1 MLSAKIQWN
10 RRRGRSQTSRLSS
23 AGIFVSNLQFKFWRP
38 PRRNSEEKRVSSLK
52 TPARLAAP
60 GPMHSP
66 ARFVG
71 TSRILQRT
79 ADRGGCPQDGCARA
93 PWSPLGAVQAHRSCA
108 DVLPY
113 ARLKRLLQRAAAG
126 SRRLPMTESTR
137 ARSNAKAVPAG
148 LAPGAAR
155 VGGRPAV
162 PSRRVPGAGARH
174 PLAQKLCDP
183 LPLNSTPC
191 GLRLHCWPVCGGV
204 KTLKAARGA
213 PLPLRPR
220 RRRSPCGVTVARRP
234 RSLLGTASESS

>member
-93 PWSPLGAVQAHRSCA
+93 PWSPLGAVQARRSCA
-108 DVLPY
+108 DVLPLMLVSRDY
-113 ARLKRLLQRAAAG
+113 YSGRLRAVAGSPRPKARGRARMRRPFPQAWRQGLRVLGDGRPCPRGAFQGRGHAILWPKSSAIRCTSIPPPVACAYIAGRSAAA
-126 SRRLPMTESTR
+126 SRL
-137 ARSNAKAVPAG
+137 
-148 LAPGAAR
+148 
-155 VGGRPAV
+155 
-162 PSRRVPGAGARH
+162 
-174 PLAQKLCDP
+174 
-183 LPLNSTPC
+183 
-191 GLRLHCWPVCGGV
+191 
-204 KTLKAARGA
+204 
-213 PLPLRPR
+213 
-220 RRRSPCGVTVARRP
+220 
-234 RSLLGTASESS
+234 